1 MLNELRTSKDLKIRP
16 DRFYVEVTKVH
27 KQFQGFEQHD
37 SHEFLG
43 ILLNSLHEDLKYS
56 NSCAPQTIT
65 LKTVTN
71 EEERKFSQEQWEK
84 YRGQFGSVISA
95 ICGGQTRNC
104 LSCKNC
110 TEKNTIFEVF
120 TDFSVPIPIKQYDF
134 FIVVV
139 VVPKLSNA
147 VKKVIVNYNKE
158 DQIESFLS
166 ELEQKSGISAGKLV
180 FAFCYKGYCDKLFQ
194 PQSIEEFSVQE
205 DYKLH
210 AFEISTT
217 IKEVENLGKKV
228 TLKSPKPEN

>member
-1 MLNELRTSKDLKIRP
+1 M
-16 DRFYVEVTKVH
+16 
-27 KQFQGFEQHD
+27 
-37 SHEFLG
+37 
-43 ILLNSLHEDLKYS
+43 
-56 NSCAPQTIT
+56 
-65 LKTVTN
+65 
-71 EEERKFSQEQWEK
+71 
-84 YRGQFGSVISA
+84 
-95 ICGGQTRNC
+95 
-104 LSCKNC
+104 
-110 TEKNTIFEVF
+110 
-120 TDFSVPIPIKQYDF
+120 
-134 FIVVV
+134 
-139 VVPKLSNA
+139 
-147 VKKVIVNYNKE
+147 NYNKE